1 METKILITYKWS
13 LLQIEDLVFKLWF
26 PSRELGTLLKSNVK
40 VVAHLFLLLQS
51 ILAVKPVTFIG

>member
-13 LLQIEDLVFKLWF
+13 LLQIEDLV
-26 PSRELGTLLKSNVK
+26 
-40 VVAHLFLLLQS
+40 S